1 MKRTTISRTLQ
12 PALLSGRAVPRTAS
26 TSALAQWVLVA
37 MMTVGCATPCW
48 AQSDATQTNVPSSE
62 VGHATQSWLELQR
75 SNAAAA
81 PARPMLGAEAGLAYK
96 RYMESFNSKIPD
108 VYSSMMSQSG
118 GGSGGSQTGS
128 LPQN

>member
-1 MKRTTISRTLQ
+1 MKMNRTTTSRTMQ
-12 PALLSGRAVPRTAS
+12 PARQDDR
-26 TSALAQWVLVA
+26 ALARAALARLTLVA
-37 MMTVGCATPCW
+37 LLAAGCVSLCW
-48 AQSDATQTNVPSSE
+48 AQSNATQENVPSSE
-62 VGHATQSWLELQR
+62 VGHATRTWLELQR

-108 VYSSMMSQSG
+108 VYSSMMSQG
-118 GGSGGSQTGS
+118 GGSAGGAQSGT